1 MLKVKNLTHLTP
13 KKLKKGGNFDH
24 GCKKN
29 RALLDFFC
37 NLVSRFGLILTK
49 ILFSIE
55 WTYFQG
61 ASFIINWVMVI
72 FSPQPLKKWIFLDF
86 FVKVTP
92 PGTVK
97 MQKCAIFAMDSIRWW
112 CLLSKNHRISNLREL
127 FHNEKYRA
135 FTQHA
140 AIAVMRHSATMG

>member
-37 NLVSRFGLILTK
+37 NLVSRFGLILIK
-49 ILFSIE
+49 IS
-55 WTYFQG
+55 
-61 ASFIINWVMVI
+61 
-72 FSPQPLKKWIFLDF
+72 
-86 FVKVTP
+86 
-92 PGTVK
+92 
-97 MQKCAIFAMDSIRWW
+97 
-112 CLLSKNHRISNLREL
+112 
-127 FHNEKYRA
+127 

-140 AIAVMRHSATMG
+140 AVAVMRHSATMG